1 MIPKF
6 FGQYLLERG
15 IVKRE
20 QLIEAIKYQ
29 EDIKQ
34 KLGEVALEKGYL
46 TEAQIKKIH
55 NEQKTTDLMFGELA
69 VKLGFLDENQL
80 DELITIQ
87 KNNHIFL
94 GEALVK
100 KGFVSQKTIDNQ
112 LEKFREEQKD
122 IAPVN
127 INLDIND
134 KYNPYILY
142 YVDLVSKM
150 LLRIADIES
159 KSGKPIIREDK
170 VDTHYLSVYIDI
182 TGNLY
187 ARLMLSLTKEAVFEI
202 AQKFLG
208 EAIDDEEIAMENAG
222 EFLNMICGNLSAL
235 MEREGKKIQI
245 SIPHM
250 IKGFDKP
257 NLLIKVNEK
266 AVVFP
271 LTTTKG
277 YCEVQTFIQEEKPK
291 QSVEKSG
298 KKTVLIVDDSKS
310 VAYKLGK
317 IIEDMGDFEVVYHAI
332 SGEEGVD
339 KYAELKPDLVTM
351 DIILPGISGIE
362 AIKTIKDKD
371 AGANIIVI
379 SSVGGGQE
387 KLFEAIQAGAKNVIV
402 KPFED
407 ERVKEIFY
415 QSV

>member
-29 EDIKQ
+29 EEIKQ

-69 VKLGFLDENQL
+69 VKLGFLNENQL

-112 LEKFREEQKD
+112 LDKFKEEQKD
-122 IAPVN
+122 ISPEN
-127 INLDIND
+127 INLDINE
-134 KYNPYILY
+134 KYNSYILY

-150 LLRIADIES
+150 LLRIAEIES

-182 TGNLY
+182 TGNMY

-222 EFLNMICGNLSAL
+222 EFLNMVCGNLSAL

-245 SIPHM
+245 SIPHI

-277 YCEVQTFIQEEKPK
+277 YCEVQTLIQEERPK
-291 QSVEKSG
+291 KTIEKSG

-317 IIEDMGDFEVVYHAI
+317 IIETMGDFEVVHHAI
-332 SGEEGVD
+332 TGEEGVD

-351 DIILPGISGIE
+351 DIILPGMSGIE

-371 AGANIIVI
+371 VGANIIVI

>member
-29 EDIKQ
+29 EENKQ
-34 KLGEVALEKGYL
+34 KLGEVALDKGYL
-46 TEAQIKKIH
+46 TEAQIKNIH
-55 NEQKTTDLMFGELA
+55 NEQKTTDLKFGELA
-69 VKLGFLDENQL
+69 IKLGYLNDDQL
-80 DELITIQ
+80 NELITIQ

-100 KGFVSQKTIDNQ
+100 KGFVSQKTIDTQ
-112 LEKFREEQKD
+112 LEKFKEEQKD
-122 IAPVN
+122 ISPIN
-127 INLDIND
+127 ITLDVND
-134 KYNPYILY
+134 KYNAYILY

-150 LLRIADIES
+150 LLRMADIES
-159 KSGKPIIREDK
+159 KPGKPIIREDK

-182 TGNLY
+182 TGGLY

-208 EAIDDEEIAMENAG
+208 ESIDDEDIAMENAG
-222 EFLNMICGNLSAL
+222 EFLNVVCGNLSSL

-245 SIPHM
+245 SIPQM

-257 NLLIKVNEK
+257 TLLIKVNEK

-277 YCEVQTFIQEEKPK
+277 YCELQVFIQDETAEQPVK
-291 QSVEKSG
+291 KSG

-310 VAYKLGK
+310 VAFKLGK
-317 IIEDMGDFEVVYHAI
+317 IIEAMGDFEVAYHALTA
-332 SGEEGVD
+332 EEGID
-339 KYAELKPDLVTM
+339 KYAEIKPDLVTM
-351 DIILPGISGIE
+351 DIILPGMSGID

-371 AGANIIVI
+371 ARANIIVI

-402 KPFED
+402 KPFEE